1 MKSIKTKII
10 LLMTGG
16 SLLSIILLVAA
27 ITASVYKFSNILLE
41 ENRKQILENFDNN
54 IKSQVQNAT
63 SLIESVN
70 NYQKSSGL
78 SDEQGRILAKELLRT
93 IRYGTDGYFWIDTYE
108 GVNVLLPPNPKIE
121 GVSRLES
128 KDTKGKFL
136 IKEIIEHGL
145 KPGGG
150 FTEYWFPR
158 PGVKE
163 SSPKRGYSLAYAP
176 YRWVVGTGNYIDDI
190 DKTIL
195 EKRAKYNTYINY
207 ILFIMITAV
216 LIVGF
221 ILVIFSIRLADS
233 LSKPIQDASRLSL
246 QLSDCDL
253 TCKMDEKYLDRN
265 DEIGVL
271 AKSINKAT
279 ANLSKTVSAVQS
291 SMKFLH
297 ESIDQINR
305 GNQELAQ
312 RTSEQ
317 ASAIEEIASTMEE
330 TTSHISQNTESSVN
344 ASETSKASLLFAEKG
359 GEMVHSAV
367 ISINDIRDSSKRIG
381 DITSVINSIAF
392 QTNLL
397 ALNAAV
403 EAARA
408 GDQGRGF
415 AVVAAEVRNLAQRS
429 ASAAKEITFLINE
442 SITKIETG
450 TVQANSSGEA
460 IKEIVESVRNV
471 ANLMKEITA
480 STYEQKSGIDQVNMA
495 INELNMMTQQNAA
508 LVEETA
514 SASESISEKARDLA
528 EMTEIFKT

>member
-1 MKSIKTKII
+1 MKSIKTRII

-27 ITASVYKFSNILLE
+27 VTASVYKFSDMILE
-41 ENRKQILENFDNN
+41 QNKKQILESFDKN
-54 IKSQVQNAT
+54 IMNQVQSMH
-63 SLIESVN
+63 SLIDSVN
-70 NYQKSSGL
+70 KYQKASSM
-78 SDEQGRILAKELLRT
+78 SDDQGKSLAKELLRT
-93 IRYGTDGYFWIDTYE
+93 IRYDGSGYFWLDTYE
-108 GVNVLLPPNPKIE
+108 GVNVLLPPNPKAE
-121 GVSRLES
+121 GISRINS
-128 KDTKGKFL
+128 KDAKGKDF
-136 IKEIIEHGL
+136 IKELIANGM
-145 KPGGG
+145 KTGGG
-150 FTEYWFPR
+150 FTDYWFPK
-158 PGVKE
+158 PGEKE
-163 SSPKRGYSLAYAP
+163 AKPKRGYTLAYAP
-176 YRWVVGTGNYIDDI
+176 YGWIIGTGNYIDDI
-190 DKTIL
+190 DVFIL
-195 EKRAKYNTYINY
+195 EKRAKYNKYINY
-207 ILFIMITAV
+207 IIMIMIAAAF
-216 LIVGF
+216 IVGL
-221 ILVIFSIRLADS
+221 ILVFVSIRLADS
-233 LSKPIQDASRLSL
+233 LSRPIQDASRLSL
-246 QLSDCDL
+246 LLSDCDL
-253 TCKMDEKYLDRN
+253 TCKMDEKYLNRN

-330 TTSHISQNTESSVN
+330 TTSHISQNSESSVN

-408 GDQGRGF
+408 GEQGRGF

-429 ASAAKEITFLINE
+429 ASAAKEITSLINE

-460 IKEIVESVRNV
+460 IREIVESVRNV

-508 LVEETA
+508 LVEQTA